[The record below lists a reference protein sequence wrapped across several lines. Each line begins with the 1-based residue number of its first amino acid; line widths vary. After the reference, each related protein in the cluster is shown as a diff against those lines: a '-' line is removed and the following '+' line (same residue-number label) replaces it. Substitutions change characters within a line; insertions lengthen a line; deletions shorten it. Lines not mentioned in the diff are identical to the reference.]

1 MTAASFASEVALV
14 TGGAGGIGSAVAQWF
29 AARDAA
35 VVVADLPGAL
45 DAVTWPS
52 SAVTVEMDVRD
63 EQSVATAFQAIER
76 QLGAPSIVVNA
87 AGATGSGSVE
97 QMPLGEWRRVID
109 ANLTGAFLVA
119 RQAIPG
125 MRALGRGKLVYLSS
139 VNARTGGNELS
150 GAAYAAAK
158 AAIEALTRHLA
169 RHLAPAIQVN
179 AVAPGPV
186 QTGMLS
192 RLTAADLAHVVEAI
206 PAGRCATAAEIA
218 ETIGFLCSPAASY
231 ITGVTVDQNGGQWL
245 G

>member
-1 MTAASFASEVALV
+1 
-14 TGGAGGIGSAVAQWF
+14 
-29 AARDAA
+29 
-35 VVVADLPGAL
+35 
-45 DAVTWPS
+45 
-52 SAVTVEMDVRD
+52 
-63 EQSVATAFQAIER
+63 
-76 QLGAPSIVVNA
+76 
-87 AGATGSGSVE
+87 
-97 QMPLGEWRRVID
+97 MPLSDWRRVID

-125 MRALGRGKLVYLSS
+125 MRALGRGKIAYLSS

-158 AAIEALTRHLA
+158 SAIEALTRHLA
-169 RHLAPAIQVN
+169 RHLAPTIQVN

-192 RLTAADLAHVVEAI
+192 RLTAAELDHLVEAI
-206 PAGRCATAAEIA
+206 PAGRCATAEEIA

-231 ITGVTVDQNGGQWL
+231 ITGITVDQNGGQWL